1 MVSTKCSQSFGDSLT
16 TGDNFS
22 GFKPLIR
29 QKGWSLTMMI
39 RVVIMIDYND
49 DDDEYDDESGG
60 EVKLTFA
67 RRKRSLYSVT
77 GTKDSVLQVN
87 S

>member
-1 MVSTKCSQSFGDSLT
+1 MMMMVLVV
-16 TGDNFS
+16 
-22 GFKPLIR
+22 LV
-29 QKGWSLTMMI
+29 MM
-39 RVVIMIDYND
+39 VVVMMVMMVMMVVV
-49 DDDEYDDESGG
+49 